1 VPCIRLGHLNELQR
15 RAYVLADNRI
25 ALNSGWDEAMLA
37 LELTELKIDG
47 LNLESLGFATDE
59 LDRLLNPPEP
69 PVSSSEFKEFDEE
82 IETEHE
88 CPKCGYRWSGGNSQK
103 IEHEDDE

>member
-1 VPCIRLGHLNELQR
+1 
-15 RAYVLADNRI
+15 
-25 ALNSGWDEAMLA
+25 MLA
-37 LELTELKIDG
+37 LELTELLVDG

-59 LDRLLNPPEP
+59 LDRLLNPPDNLP
-69 PVSSSEFKEFDEE
+69 SGAPSEFKEFDEE

-103 IEHEDDE
+103 IEQGDDE